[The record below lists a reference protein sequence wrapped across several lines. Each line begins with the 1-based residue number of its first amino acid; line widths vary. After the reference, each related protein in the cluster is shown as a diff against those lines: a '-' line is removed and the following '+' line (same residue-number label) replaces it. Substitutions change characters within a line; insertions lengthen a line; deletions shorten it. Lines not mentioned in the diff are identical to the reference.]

1 MQRILPIVAVCLV
14 SALMFFQ
21 NCGKTGGGGEGAGA
35 SSEPS
40 PDPGAQGPVGTANFV
55 RGQLFNY
62 SYVPMKSQ
70 MVQTMID
77 TFGYYNYSGAKA
89 VAIAENGLGFAVRRA
104 VGQHEDARRGALEGC
119 FAISGGKPCVLIA
132 DGFNFNLDFAGFS
145 PASFTFTMTAPTT
158 LSADK
163 VPFLPSNTRTQVIND
178 YKLSASPKALA
189 VSLDGAYAWVAHTA
203 QFAILSVAEA
213 RRVALERCE
222 LMAAFSPCT
231 LFAENDTVVFNPL
244 QINRTPIIDYTR
256 TTMANDIPGMRAQ
269 VFTNNMTNDYLPK
282 VTTNK
287 SGAIYI
293 TADGRGGYGI
303 NDTAATAD
311 SDARVACEA
320 NKINHSCFRYAINQ
334 AIQGVAANLE
344 AITKYSMNT
353 HCKSMPRQTCAHHKQ
368 MGCPGGAYYTL
379 SGGPVATENCP

>member
-1 MQRILPIVAVCLV
+1 MMTSVSLV
-14 SALMFFQ
+14 GALMFFQ
-21 NCGKTGGGGEGAGA
+21 NCAKGPSNSGEGAGA
-35 SSEPS
+35 SSEPP
-40 PDPGAQGPVGTANFV
+40 PDPASQGPAGSADFT

-62 SYVPMKSQ
+62 NYVPMKSQ

-77 TFGYYNYSGAKA
+77 GFGYYNYAGAKA
-89 VAIAENGLGFAVRRA
+89 VAISADGLGFAVRRA
-104 VGQHEDARRGALEGC
+104 VGQHDDARRGALEGC
-119 FAISGGKPCVLIA
+119 FAISGGKPCLLIA
-132 DGFNFNLDFAGFS
+132 DGYNFNVDFATMS
-145 PASFTFTMTAPTT
+145 PASFTFTMATPTT

-163 VPFLPSNTRTQVIND
+163 VPFLPNNTRTQVISD

-189 VSLDGAYAWVAHTA
+189 ISLDGAYAWVAHTT
-203 QFAILSVAEA
+203 QFPILSAVEA

-231 LFAENDTVVFNPL
+231 LFAQDEQVVFNPA
-244 QINRTPIIDYTR
+244 QINRTPVIDYTR
-256 TTMANDIPGMRAQ
+256 TVMGSNIPGMRDQ

-320 NKINHSCFRYAINQ
+320 NKINYPCFRYAINQ
-334 AIQGVAANLE
+334 AVQGVAANLL
-344 AITKYSMNT
+344 AITSYSLNT
-353 HCKSMPRQTCAHHKQ
+353 HCKSVPRQSCAHHKQ
-368 MGCPGGAYYTL
+368 MGCPGGSYYTL
-379 SGGPVATENCP
+379 SAGPVAAENCP